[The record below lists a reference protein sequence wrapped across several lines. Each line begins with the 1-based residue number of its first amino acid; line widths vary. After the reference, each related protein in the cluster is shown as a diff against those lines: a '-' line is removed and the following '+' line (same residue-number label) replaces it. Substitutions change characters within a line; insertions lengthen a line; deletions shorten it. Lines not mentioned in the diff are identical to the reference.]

1 MCYIACVTNVFQMV
15 LCNLIFQ
22 YINFKSFKVIYN
34 RIYYQIQVIIKY
46 DLYINFSKLLRRL
59 SYHLIQLTIFQ
70 YFQNL

>member
-1 MCYIACVTNVFQMV
+1 MYYIICVTNVFQMV

-22 YINFKSFKVIYN
+22 YINFKSLNVIYN
-34 RIYYQIQVIIKY
+34 QIYYQIQVIIKY
-46 DLYINFSKLLRRL
+46 DLYINFSKLLKRL